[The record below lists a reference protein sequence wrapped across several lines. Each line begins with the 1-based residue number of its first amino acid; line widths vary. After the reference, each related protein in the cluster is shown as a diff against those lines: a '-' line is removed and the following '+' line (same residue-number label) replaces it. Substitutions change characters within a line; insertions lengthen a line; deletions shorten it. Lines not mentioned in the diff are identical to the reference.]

1 MINLNRCKP
10 YRLHLM
16 IHSYLTQTCFWKELI
31 FCDAYMISLLNRDS
45 NTNVCVVRQKHSDFS
60 IQIFVNFWYS
70 LLYLSKAISK
80 QVFFLMYQFSNDKKK
95 KKEKKA
101 GIIFL
106 QEGKWHYS
114 ITEKFTWQQ
123 RKDIYLKLNRS

>member
-95 KKEKKA
+95 KKRKESWHNFLTGRKMTLFYHWKVHVTTKKRY
-101 GIIFL
+101 IP
-106 QEGKWHYS
+106 ETKS
-114 ITEKFTWQQ
+114 
-123 RKDIYLKLNRS
+123 